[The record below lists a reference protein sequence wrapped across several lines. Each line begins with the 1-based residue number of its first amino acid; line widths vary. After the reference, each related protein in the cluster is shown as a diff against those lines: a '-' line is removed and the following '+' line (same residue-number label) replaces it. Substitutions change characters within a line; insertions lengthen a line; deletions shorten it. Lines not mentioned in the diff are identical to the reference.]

1 MRQRVGAWLRRYLP
15 AEILSVF
22 AALLV
27 ADVAWQVSGNP
38 AVASVAGAWGETA
51 TYYVTMFSRDL
62 ARNPGELL
70 VTTRDLILEFG
81 PTEALDS
88 FVLRP
93 ALMYTAGRLLADVS
107 LGVIVGKLIAD
118 VVFYIPTIT
127 SYELLRRGRPFAMG

>member
-1 MRQRVGAWLRRYLP
+1 
-15 AEILSVF
+15 
-22 AALLV
+22 
-27 ADVAWQVSGNP
+27 
-38 AVASVAGAWGETA
+38 
-51 TYYVTMFSRDL
+51 MFSRDL